1 MTKAMMTERLRRN
14 LKILGACL
22 AAGAVFI
29 CIWLFRSEKE
39 EPVKQQSVLGQTPS
53 ASASVADK
61 KDTADDKIMI
71 DVKGAVRKP
80 GVYEMKAGDRVTQAI
95 EKAGGL
101 KKKADELN
109 VNLAEQLQD
118 GTIVYIPSEG
128 EEENRPKTAVGEK
141 ENAAVNINT
150 ASLDKLQ
157 AISGVGQKKAEAI
170 IAYREENG
178 RFQTAEDLMNV
189 SGFGEKSFERIKTS
203 ITVK

>member
-1 MTKAMMTERLRRN
+1 MTKAMMTEQMRRN
-14 LKILGACL
+14 LKILGVCL
-22 AAGAVFI
+22 TAGAVII
-29 CIWLFRSEKE
+29 CIWLFRPEKE
-39 EPVKQQSVLGQTPS
+39 ELVKQQSVLGQT
-53 ASASVADK
+53 ASASGTDK
-61 KDTADDKIMI
+61 TDTADDKIMI
-71 DVKGAVRKP
+71 DIKGAVRNP

-101 KKKADELN
+101 KEKADELN

-118 GTIVYIPSEG
+118 GTVVYIPSEG
-128 EEENRPKTAVGEK
+128 EEENRPKTAAGEK
-141 ENAAVNINT
+141 EDAPVNINT
-150 ASLDKLQ
+150 ATLDELQ

-178 RFQTAEDLMNV
+178 RFQTAEDLMKV

>member
-1 MTKAMMTERLRRN
+1 MTKAMMTEQMRRN
-14 LKILGACL
+14 LKILGVCL

-29 CIWLFRSEKE
+29 CIWLFRPEKE
-39 EPVKQQSVLGQTPS
+39 EPVKQQSVLGQT
-53 ASASVADK
+53 ASASGTDK
-61 KDTADDKIMI
+61 TDTADDKIMI
-71 DVKGAVRKP
+71 DMKGAVRNP

-101 KKKADELN
+101 KEKADELN

-118 GTIVYIPSEG
+118 GTVVYIPSEG
-128 EEENRPKTAVGEK
+128 EEENRPKTAAGEK
-141 ENAAVNINT
+141 EDAPVNINT
-150 ASLDKLQ
+150 ATLDELQ

-178 RFQTAEDLMNV
+178 RFQTAEDLMKV

>member
-29 CIWLFRSEKE
+29 YIWLFRSEKE
-39 EPVKQQSVLGQTPS
+39 EPVKQQSVLGQT

-71 DVKGAVRKP
+71 DVKGAVRNP

-128 EEENRPKTAVGEK
+128 EEENRPKTAAGEK

-150 ASLDKLQ
+150 ASLDELQ

-170 IAYREENG
+170 IAYREEKG

>member
-39 EPVKQQSVLGQTPS
+39 EPVKQQSVLGQT

-71 DVKGAVRKP
+71 DVKGAVRNP

-128 EEENRPKTAVGEK
+128 EEENRPKTAAGEK

-150 ASLDKLQ
+150 ASLDELQ
-157 AISGVGQKKAEAI
+157 AISRVGQKKAEAI

>member
-1 MTKAMMTERLRRN
+1 MTKAMMTERLLRN

-22 AAGAVFI
+22 AGGAVFI

-39 EPVKQQSVLGQTPS
+39 EPVKQQSVLGQT

-61 KDTADDKIMI
+61 KDTAADKIMI
-71 DVKGAVRKP
+71 DVKGAVRNP

-128 EEENRPKTAVGEK
+128 EEENRPKTAAGEK

-150 ASLDKLQ
+150 ASLDELQ

>member
-1 MTKAMMTERLRRN
+1 MTKAMMTEQLRRN
-14 LKILGACL
+14 LKILGVCL
-22 AAGAVFI
+22 AAVAVFI
-29 CIWLFRSEKE
+29 CIWLFRPEKE
-39 EPVKQQSVLGQTPS
+39 EPVKQQSVLGQT
-53 ASASVADK
+53 ASASGTDK
-61 KDTADDKIMI
+61 TDTADDKIMI
-71 DVKGAVRKP
+71 DMKGAVRNP

-101 KKKADELN
+101 KEKADELN

-118 GTIVYIPSEG
+118 GTVVYIPSKG
-128 EEENRPKTAVGEK
+128 EEENRPKTAAGEK
-141 ENAAVNINT
+141 EDAPVNINT
-150 ASLDKLQ
+150 ATLDELQ
-157 AISGVGQKKAEAI
+157 AISGVGQRKAEAI

>member
-1 MTKAMMTERLRRN
+1 MTKAMMTEQLRRN
-14 LKILGACL
+14 LKILGVCL
-22 AAGAVFI
+22 AAVAVFI

-39 EPVKQQSVLGQTPS
+39 EPVKQQSMFGQT
-53 ASASVADK
+53 ASASGTDK
-61 KDTADDKIMI
+61 TDTADDKIMI
-71 DVKGAVRKP
+71 DMKGAVRNP

-101 KKKADELN
+101 KEKADELN

-118 GTIVYIPSEG
+118 GTVVYIPSKG
-128 EEENRPKTAVGEK
+128 EEENRPKTAAGEK
-141 ENAAVNINT
+141 EDAPVNINT
-150 ASLDKLQ
+150 ATLDELQ

>member
-1 MTKAMMTERLRRN
+1 MTKAMMTEQMRRN
-14 LKILGACL
+14 LKILGVCL
-22 AAGAVFI
+22 AAGAIFI
-29 CIWLFRSEKE
+29 CIWLFRPEKE
-39 EPVKQQSVLGQTPS
+39 EPVKQQSVLGQT
-53 ASASVADK
+53 ASASGTGK
-61 KDTADDKIMI
+61 TDTADDKIMI
-71 DVKGAVRKP
+71 DMKGAVRNP

-101 KKKADELN
+101 QEKADELN

-118 GTIVYIPSEG
+118 GAVVYIPSEG
-128 EEENRPKTAVGEK
+128 EEENRPKTAAGEK
-141 ENAAVNINT
+141 EDAPVNINT
-150 ASLDKLQ
+150 ATLDELQ

-178 RFQTAEDLMNV
+178 RFQTAEDLMKV

>member
-1 MTKAMMTERLRRN
+1 MTKAMMTEQMRRN
-14 LKILGACL
+14 LKILGVCL
-22 AAGAVFI
+22 AAGAIFI
-29 CIWLFRSEKE
+29 CFWLFRPEKE
-39 EPVKQQSVLGQTPS
+39 EPVKQQSVLGQT
-53 ASASVADK
+53 ASASGTDK
-61 KDTADDKIMI
+61 TDTADDKIMI
-71 DVKGAVRKP
+71 DMKGAVRNP

-101 KKKADELN
+101 KEKADELN

-118 GTIVYIPSEG
+118 GTVVYIPSKG
-128 EEENRPKTAVGEK
+128 EEENRPKTAAGEK
-141 ENAAVNINT
+141 EDAHVNINT
-150 ASLDKLQ
+150 ATLDELQ

>member
-1 MTKAMMTERLRRN
+1 
-14 LKILGACL
+14 
-22 AAGAVFI
+22 
-29 CIWLFRSEKE
+29 
-39 EPVKQQSVLGQTPS
+39 S
-53 ASASVADK
+53 ASFADK
-61 KDTADDKIMI
+61 KDTEDDNIMI
-71 DVKGAVRKP
+71 DVKGAVRNP

-128 EEENRPKTAVGEK
+128 EEENRPKTAAGEK

-150 ASLDKLQ
+150 ASLDELQ

-170 IAYREENG
+170 IAYREEKG

>member
-1 MTKAMMTERLRRN
+1 MTKAMMTEQLRRN
-14 LKILGACL
+14 LKILGVCL
-22 AAGAVFI
+22 AAGAIFI
-29 CIWLFRSEKE
+29 CIWLFRPEKE
-39 EPVKQQSVLGQTPS
+39 EPVKQQSVLGQT
-53 ASASVADK
+53 ASASGTDK
-61 KDTADDKIMI
+61 TETADDKIMI
-71 DVKGAVRKP
+71 DMKGAVRNP

-101 KKKADELN
+101 KEKADELN

-118 GTIVYIPSEG
+118 GTVVYIPSKG
-128 EEENRPKTAVGEK
+128 EEENRPKTAAGEK
-141 ENAAVNINT
+141 EDAPVNINT
-150 ASLDKLQ
+150 ATLDELQ

>member
-1 MTKAMMTERLRRN
+1 MTKAMMTEQMRRN
-14 LKILGACL
+14 LKILGVCL
-22 AAGAVFI
+22 AAGAIFI
-29 CIWLFRSEKE
+29 CIWLFRPEKE
-39 EPVKQQSVLGQTPS
+39 EPVKQQSVLGQT
-53 ASASVADK
+53 ASASGTGK
-61 KDTADDKIMI
+61 TDTADDKIMI
-71 DVKGAVRKP
+71 DMKGAVRNP

-101 KKKADELN
+101 KEKADELN

-118 GTIVYIPSEG
+118 GAVVYIPSKG
-128 EEENRPKTAVGEK
+128 EEENRPKTAAGEK
-141 ENAAVNINT
+141 EDAPVNINT
-150 ASLDKLQ
+150 ATLDELQ

>member
-1 MTKAMMTERLRRN
+1 MTKAMMTEQLRRN
-14 LKILGACL
+14 LKILGVCL
-22 AAGAVFI
+22 AAGAIFI
-29 CIWLFRSEKE
+29 CIWLFRPEKE
-39 EPVKQQSVLGQTPS
+39 EPVKQQSVLGQT
-53 ASASVADK
+53 ASASGTDK
-61 KDTADDKIMI
+61 TDTADDKIMI
-71 DVKGAVRKP
+71 DMKGAVRNP

-101 KKKADELN
+101 KEKADELN

-118 GTIVYIPSEG
+118 GTVVYIPSKG
-128 EEENRPKTAVGEK
+128 EEENRPKTAAGEK
-141 ENAAVNINT
+141 EDAPVNINT
-150 ASLDKLQ
+150 ATLDELQ

>member
-1 MTKAMMTERLRRN
+1 MTKAMMTERLLRN

-39 EPVKQQSVLGQTPS
+39 EPVKQQSVLGQT

-61 KDTADDKIMI
+61 KDTAADKIMI
-71 DVKGAVRKP
+71 DVKGAVRNP

-128 EEENRPKTAVGEK
+128 EEENRPKTAAGEK

-150 ASLDKLQ
+150 ASLDELQ
-157 AISGVGQKKAEAI
+157 AISGVGQKKRKRLSPTEKK
-170 IAYREENG
+170 
-178 RFQTAEDLMNV
+178 TD
-189 SGFGEKSFERIKTS
+189 GFRLLKI
-203 ITVK
+203 

>member
-1 MTKAMMTERLRRN
+1 MTKAMMTEQMRRN
-14 LKILGACL
+14 LKILGVCL
-22 AAGAVFI
+22 AAGAIFI
-29 CIWLFRSEKE
+29 CIWLFRPEKE
-39 EPVKQQSVLGQTPS
+39 EPVKQQSVLGQT
-53 ASASVADK
+53 ASASGTDK
-61 KDTADDKIMI
+61 TDTADDKIMI
-71 DVKGAVRKP
+71 DMKGAVRNP

-101 KKKADELN
+101 KEKADELN

-118 GTIVYIPSEG
+118 GTVVYIPSKG
-128 EEENRPKTAVGEK
+128 EEENRPKTAAGEK
-141 ENAAVNINT
+141 EDAPVNINT
-150 ASLDKLQ
+150 ATLDELQ

-178 RFQTAEDLMNV
+178 RFQTADDLMKV

>member
-1 MTKAMMTERLRRN
+1 MTKAMMTEQLRRN
-14 LKILGACL
+14 LKILGVCL
-22 AAGAVFI
+22 AAGAIFI
-29 CIWLFRSEKE
+29 CIWLFRPEKE
-39 EPVKQQSVLGQTPS
+39 EPVKQQSVLGQT
-53 ASASVADK
+53 ASASGTDK
-61 KDTADDKIMI
+61 TDTADDKIMI
-71 DVKGAVRKP
+71 DMKGAVRNP

-101 KKKADELN
+101 KEKADELN

-118 GTIVYIPSEG
+118 GTVVYIPSKG
-128 EEENRPKTAVGEK
+128 EEENRPKTAAGEK
-141 ENAAVNINT
+141 EDAPVNINT
-150 ASLDKLQ
+150 ATLDELQ

-178 RFQTAEDLMNV
+178 RFQTAEDLMKV

>member
-1 MTKAMMTERLRRN
+1 MTKAMMTEQMRRN
-14 LKILGACL
+14 LKILGVCL
-22 AAGAVFI
+22 AAGAIFI
-29 CIWLFRSEKE
+29 CIWLFRPEKE
-39 EPVKQQSVLGQTPS
+39 EPVKQQSVLGQT
-53 ASASVADK
+53 ASASGTDK
-61 KDTADDKIMI
+61 TDTADDKIMI
-71 DVKGAVRKP
+71 DMKGAVRNP

-101 KKKADELN
+101 KEKADELN

-118 GTIVYIPSEG
+118 GTVVYIPSKG
-128 EEENRPKTAVGEK
+128 EEENRPKTAAGEK
-141 ENAAVNINT
+141 EDAPVNINT
-150 ASLDKLQ
+150 ATLDELQ

-178 RFQTAEDLMNV
+178 RFQTAEDLMKV